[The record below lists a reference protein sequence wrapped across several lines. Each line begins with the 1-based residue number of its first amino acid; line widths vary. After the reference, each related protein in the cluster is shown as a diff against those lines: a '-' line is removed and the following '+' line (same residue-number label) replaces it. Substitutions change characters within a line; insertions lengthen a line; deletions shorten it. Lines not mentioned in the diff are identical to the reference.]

1 MIQAKHHAVIYPI
14 FSLLTQYLM
23 NHKFHSVHVE
33 GDFEDTGKP
42 VLVIANHVSWWDGF
56 WILHLNMRV
65 IHRRFHFMMLE
76 EQLKKHWYFQYIGGY
91 SVKKKTRSIVESIG
105 YTIELLRDNGN
116 MVFMFPQGEITSMH
130 NHAIVFE
137 KGAQRIVDGSSDD
150 VQVLFMANFID
161 YFSDPKPNVFLYLKK
176 FPVQELKKNQ
186 LEFHYNKFYQQAL
199 NTQKIKVS

>member
-14 FSLLTQYLM
+14 FRLLTQYLM

-130 NHAIVFE
+130 NHDIKFE

-161 YFSDPKPNVFLYLKK
+161 YFSDPKPNVFMYLQK
-176 FPVQELKKNQ
+176 FPAQGLKKNQ

>member
-1 MIQAKHHAVIYPI
+1 MIKARHHAVIYPI
-14 FSLLTQYLM
+14 FRILTRYLM
-23 NHKFHSVHVE
+23 NHKFHSVHIE

-56 WILHLNMRV
+56 WILYLNIKVLR
-65 IHRRFHFMMLE
+65 RRFHFMMLE

-130 NHAIVFE
+130 NHDIKFE

-161 YFSDPKPNVFLYLKK
+161 YFSDPKPNVFMYLQK
-176 FPVQELKKNQ
+176 FPAQGLKKNQ

>member
-14 FSLLTQYLM
+14 FRLLTRYLM
-23 NHKFHSVHVE
+23 NHKFHSVHIE

-56 WILHLNMRV
+56 WILYLNIKVLR
-65 IHRRFHFMMLE
+65 RRFHFMMLE

-130 NHAIVFE
+130 NHDIKFE

-161 YFSDPKPNVFLYLKK
+161 YFSDPKPNLYMYLQKLSG
-176 FPVQELKKNQ
+176 QELK
-186 LEFHYNKFYQQAL
+186 ESTVESAYIKFYIQSL

>member
-14 FSLLTQYLM
+14 FRLLTRYLM

-56 WILHLNMRV
+56 WILYLNIKVLR
-65 IHRRFHFMMLE
+65 RRFHFMMLE

-130 NHAIVFE
+130 NHDIKFE

-161 YFSDPKPNVFLYLKK
+161 YFSDPKPNVFMYLQK
-176 FPVQELKKNQ
+176 FPAQGLKKNQ

>member
-14 FSLLTQYLM
+14 FRLLTQYLM

-105 YTIELLRDNGN
+105 YTIELLSDNGN

-161 YFSDPKPNVFLYLKK
+161 YFSDPKPNVFMYLQK
-176 FPVQELKKNQ
+176 FPAQGLKKNQ

>member
-14 FSLLTQYLM
+14 FRLLTRYLM
-23 NHKFHSVHVE
+23 NHKFHSVHIE

-56 WILHLNMRV
+56 WILYLNIKVLR
-65 IHRRFHFMMLE
+65 RRFHFMMLE

-130 NHAIVFE
+130 NHDIKFE

-161 YFSDPKPNVFLYLKK
+161 YFSDPKPNVFMYLQK

-186 LEFHYNKFYQQAL
+186 LEFHYNKFHQQAL

>member
-14 FSLLTQYLM
+14 FRLLTRYLM
-23 NHKFHSVHVE
+23 SHKFHSVHIE

-56 WILHLNMRV
+56 WILYLNIKVLR
-65 IHRRFHFMMLE
+65 RRFHFMMLE

-116 MVFMFPQGEITSMH
+116 MVFMFPQGEITSMQ
-130 NHAIVFE
+130 NHDIKFE

-161 YFSDPKPNVFLYLKK
+161 YFSDPKPNLYMYLQKLSG
-176 FPVQELKKNQ
+176 QELK
-186 LEFHYNKFYQQAL
+186 ESTVESAYIKFYNQSL

>member
-14 FSLLTQYLM
+14 FRLLTRYLM
-23 NHKFHSVHVE
+23 NHKFHSVHIE

-56 WILHLNMRV
+56 WILYLNIKVLR
-65 IHRRFHFMMLE
+65 RRFHFMMLE

-116 MVFMFPQGEITSMH
+116 MVFMFPQGEITSMQ
-130 NHAIVFE
+130 NHDIKFE

-161 YFSDPKPNVFLYLKK
+161 YFSYPKPNLYMYLQKLSG
-176 FPVQELKKNQ
+176 QELK
-186 LEFHYNKFYQQAL
+186 ESTVESAYIKFYNQSL